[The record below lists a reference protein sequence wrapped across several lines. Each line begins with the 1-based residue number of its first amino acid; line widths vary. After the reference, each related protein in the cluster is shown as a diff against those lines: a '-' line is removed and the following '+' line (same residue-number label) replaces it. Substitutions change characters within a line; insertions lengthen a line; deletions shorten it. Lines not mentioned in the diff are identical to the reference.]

1 MEYNNF
7 MNQLINSLIDL
18 TRKKMQNKCR
28 NHVIKNNLQ
37 MKQFDV
43 LREEHGSVIS
53 RPFRH

>member
-1 MEYNNF
+1 MEFNNF
-7 MNQLINSLIDL
+7 MNQLIISLIDL

-43 LREEHGSVIS
+43 LREEHGSVTS